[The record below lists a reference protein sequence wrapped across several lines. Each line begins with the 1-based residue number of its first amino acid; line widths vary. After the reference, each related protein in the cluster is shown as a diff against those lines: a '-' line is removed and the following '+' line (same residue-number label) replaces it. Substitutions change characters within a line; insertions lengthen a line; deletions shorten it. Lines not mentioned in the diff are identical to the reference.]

1 MAVLDKSIG
10 EPVEEAV
17 VKESIGESVDVI
29 FELFPFVFHHLQMSN
44 RLSVSNSSIFWI
56 LFTKFDNI
64 MPIKYK

>member
-29 FELFPFVFHHLQMSN
+29 FELFPLVFHHLQMSN
-44 RLSVSNSSIFWI
+44 RLSVSKDLYFGYKLQKLAN
-56 LFTKFDNI
+56 L
-64 MPIKYK
+64 MPIKPK